1 MKLPVIATKT
11 HVGKSLEVDCNRE
24 TITLLGPA
32 GEPLGTV
39 TWESVIEQ
47 LLSQVPPKEP
57 TETRSQ
63 ARVSLSFQVR
73 YRTPDGNTYEGL
85 ASGIGGGGLFIESHE
100 PLPVGTKLF
109 LEFSLPRTSAEWL
122 EARGVVAWVCP
133 KSDQYTF
140 SSGMGISFTDIAADV
155 RNRVLDLVRTHRRG
169 T

>member
-11 HVGKSLEVDCNRE
+11 HLGKSLEVDCNRE
-24 TITLLGPA
+24 TITLLGPS

-39 TWESVIEQ
+39 TWESVIDQ
-47 LLSQVPPKEP
+47 LLSHAPAKEP
-57 TETRSQ
+57 KETRSQ
-63 ARVSLSFQVR
+63 ARVSLSFHVR
-73 YRTPDGNTYEGL
+73 YRTTDGTSYEGL

-109 LEFSLPRTSAEWL
+109 LEFSLPGNAAEWL
-122 EARGVVAWVCP
+122 EAKGVVAWVCP

-155 RNRVLDLVRTHRRG
+155 RSRVLDLVRSHRRG
-169 T
+169 G